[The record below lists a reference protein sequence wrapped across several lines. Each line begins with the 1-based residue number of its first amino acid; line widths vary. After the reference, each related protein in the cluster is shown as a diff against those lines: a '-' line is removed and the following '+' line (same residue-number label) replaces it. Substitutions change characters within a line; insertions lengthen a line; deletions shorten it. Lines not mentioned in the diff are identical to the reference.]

1 MSLKNKESFFYVIF
15 YFEYGEIFS
24 ILSRDNNFFMTH
36 GRFILNRFFRPILFF
51 LTMLLSACP
60 LYPTGAG
67 GGISISYNINNPPF
81 KFVNNS
87 GQPDGILIDFWKL
100 WSEKTGIPVEFKD
113 GDFLSTI
120 EMVKEGRADLN
131 AGIFLSE
138 EIEKYLDFSEHVLKV
153 DYYIFIHKKLFNTI
167 TEKKDLKAMKIG
179 VPEGYSADFAKGNL
193 NECTLQIYPDL
204 PSLYK
209 AAHDGEVIV
218 FISPE
223 DNYKYYLHNSGD
235 QSNFIIFSETPFY
248 SMSYRGAV
256 QKGNSVLLKTVN
268 RGINLIAPEEL
279 EKIKNDWFDKLRKE
293 YSFSRRGVIKF
304 SGKEEKWLS
313 GKYEIKITGDPD
325 WAPNSFY
332 DNNGN
337 YVGIVAD
344 LWDLI
349 ESKSGIKFKRIRSES
364 WAESLDMMRQGVI
377 QILDCVSE
385 TAERKDYMIFSNV
398 LFSSNIVLIGRKDTR
413 FVNGVGDIGELTL
426 AVQEG
431 VSEVELIKRDYPDIR
446 MLYYTDPYAAYRD
459 VSAGKIDLFLRHQS
473 DFSFKQKE
481 NMLTNLKIVG
491 PTEYTR
497 VYKIGVSKQ
506 NVILAEIINKILSQV
521 TQEEKNQIFEK
532 WYGREKSIIDYGLL
546 WKIILAALVVI
557 SFVFYWNRTLA
568 KEVELRKKAQAE
580 LEIAINKAEE
590 ATKAK
595 SVFLANM
602 SHEIRTPMNAVIGF
616 ADLLKKTP
624 MTPEQNSYLS
634 TIKSAGTTL
643 LEIINDILDIS
654 KVEANKIELNYSFFD
669 LCSMMFDLTQYFD
682 ERVRSKNLIFKVS
695 CDHGGPLIVYLDEM
709 RVRQVI
715 TNLISNAVKFTSSG
729 WIGMSAVSTKNNDGT
744 TDIAIT
750 VSDTGIGIPEED
762 IEKIFGAFEQSGQ
775 SIHSKKYQ
783 GTGLG
788 LAITKKF
795 SELMN
800 GTVSVK
806 SELGKGSEFTVTFR
820 NVKTDGGSEHKADA
834 DRYDHVPIKF
844 SKAKVLVADDIES
857 NRYLLTELCINL
869 GLETIDAENGREA
882 VEKAK
887 LYVPDLILLDMR
899 MPEMDGYEAIDIL
912 KNDRATEKIPVIAVT
927 ASVMGNE
934 MTRIEKLRFDGFV
947 RKPVKFDELIEQMK
961 KVLKYEIIEETRV
974 GLSVTDDNIIDSG
987 ILIEKLTS
995 VYKELIDEAKVT
1007 HNFSQ
1012 IRKIASELGELAQ
1025 IHGSHKLKIYSS
1037 GLMNAVEQYDVEKI
1051 KIFLDNFNDMADTL
1065 TKSGRA

>member
-1 MSLKNKESFFYVIF
+1 MYFIRSLLKFL
-15 YFEYGEIFS
+15 
-24 ILSRDNNFFMTH
+24 ILIIPLM
-36 GRFILNRFFRPILFF
+36 
-51 LTMLLSACP
+51 P
-60 LYPTGAG
+60 LYPYGAEG
-67 GGISISYNINNPPF
+67 GVKISHNTNNPPF
-81 KFVNNS
+81 KFTNVS
-87 GQPDGILIDFWKL
+87 GEPDGILIDFWKF
-100 WSEKTGIPVEFKD
+100 WSEKTGIPVEFT
-113 GDFLSTI
+113 GADFNTTVQ
-120 EMVKEGRADLN
+120 MVSDGRADLN
-131 AGIFLSE
+131 AGLFYSAE
-138 EIEKYLDFSEHVLKV
+138 RDRYLDFTDPVLNV
-153 DYYIFIHKKLFNTI
+153 EYYIFIDRKLYQQDQDKSSLNAFRV
-167 TEKKDLKAMKIG
+167 G
-179 VPEGYSADFAKGNL
+179 VPEGYTADFMKKNFKDL
-193 NECTLQIYPDL
+193 TTFVFPDL
-204 PSLYK
+204 PSLYE
-209 AAHDGEVIV
+209 AAHKGDILV
-218 FISPE
+218 FVSPE
-223 DNYKYYLHNSGD
+223 ENYRYYL
-235 QSNFIIFSETPFY
+235 QSKGEESSFVLFGEIPVYTA
-248 SMSYRGAV
+248 SYRGAV
-256 QKGNSVLLKTVN
+256 KEGNTELLELINKGISSISPQNIDTIKK
-268 RGINLIAPEEL
+268 EWFK
-279 EKIKNDWFDKLRKE
+279 KIRKE
-293 YSFSRRGVIKF
+293 YSFIHNDMIIF
-304 SGKEEKWLS
+304 SDEEEKWLAEHA
-313 GKYEIKITGDPD
+313 EIIVTGDPD
-325 WAPNSFY
+325 WPPNSYY
-332 DNNGN
+332 DTEGN
-337 YVGIVAD
+337 YTGIVAD
-344 LWDLI
+344 LWDII
-349 ESKSGIKFKRIRSES
+349 ENRSGISFKRIRSGN
-364 WAESLDMMRQGVI
+364 WAESLDMLRKGDI
-377 QILDCVSE
+377 EIIDCVSE
-385 TAERKDYMIFSNV
+385 TPERKEFMLFSDV
-398 LFSSNIVLIGRKDTR
+398 LFSSNIVLVGRENTR
-413 FVNGVGDIGELTL
+413 FVNGIGDIGDMTI
-426 AVQEG
+426 AVQQG
-431 VSEVELIKRDYPDIR
+431 VSEIELIKRDHPDIR
-446 MLYYTDPYAAYRD
+446 LSYYSDPDMAYRD

-473 DFSFKQKE
+473 DFSFKQKAK
-481 NMLTNLKIVG
+481 MLTNLKIVG

-497 VYKIGVSKQ
+497 DYRVGVSKE
-506 NVILAEIINKILSQV
+506 NEELAGIINKILSHITV
-521 TQEEKNQIFEK
+521 EEKNGVFDK
-532 WYGREKSIIDYGLL
+532 WYGKEKRVIDYGLL
-546 WKIILAALVVI
+546 WKIVLSAIAVIAL
-557 SFVFYWNRTLA
+557 VFYWNRTLA
-568 KEVELRKKAQAE
+568 KEIELRKKTQDE
-580 LEIAINKAEE
+580 LEIAIEKAEE

-682 ERVRSKNLIFKVS
+682 EKVRTKNLTFKVS

-729 WIGMSAVSTKNNDGT
+729 WIGMSAVSTKNDDGT

-820 NVKTDGGSEHKADA
+820 NVKTEGQSEHIADA
-834 DRYDHVPIKF
+834 DKYDQVPLKF
-844 SKAKVLVADDIES
+844 SKAKVLVADDIVS

-869 GLETIDAENGREA
+869 GLETIEAENGREA

-912 KNDRATEKIPVIAVT
+912 KNDRATERIPVIAVT

-934 MTRIEKLRFDGFV
+934 MEKIEKLRFDGFV
-947 RKPVKFDELIEQMK
+947 RKPVKVDELIGQMK
-961 KVLKYEIIEETRV
+961 KVLKYEIIEETGA
-974 GLSVTDDNIIDSG
+974 GLSEADENIIDSG

-995 VYKELIDEAKVT
+995 VYIDQINEAKET

-1012 IRKIASELGELAQ
+1012 IRKIASELGELAE

-1037 GLMNAVEQYDVEKI
+1037 GLMSAVGEYDVEKI
-1051 KIFLDNFNDMADTL
+1051 KIFLDNFNDMTDTL